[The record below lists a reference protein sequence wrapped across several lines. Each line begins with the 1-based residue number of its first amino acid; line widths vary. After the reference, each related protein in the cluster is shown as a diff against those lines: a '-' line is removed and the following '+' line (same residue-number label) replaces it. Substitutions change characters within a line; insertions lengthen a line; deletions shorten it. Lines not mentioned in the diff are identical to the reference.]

1 MPITPRMAAL
11 LLGTALTPA
20 LALAQPILLDE
31 LTLSTEAPAPGQI
44 AVSEAQI
51 ADARAGSLED
61 VFRAEPS
68 VSVSS
73 GIAISERVFVN
84 GVDETQLA
92 VSVDGAAQNNRM
104 FHHTGTNMIDPGL
117 LKAARVDPGV
127 APADAGFGALAGA
140 IAYETKSALDLLE
153 DGRDFGGQAT
163 LGYTDNG
170 KTATGAL
177 TLYGRTGPVDA
188 LVYAKRATGEAYEDG
203 NGDTLPYTG
212 ADLNSYALKLGAQFG
227 DWRAELG
234 AIGFQDESLRP
245 YRPNFGGLSEPR
257 LYALDQTTRTLR
269 LTRTASD
276 GMFNPEI
283 QLSRSDYQLDT
294 QDLPRADGRQAAFND
309 GDADT
314 VTLTAKN
321 SFDLGGAQITAGVDH
336 QDTSARYDGLYYDRA
351 DITQT
356 FATFT
361 ESRKNTGLFVQARGT
376 QGAFDY
382 SGGLRYDWNRFTGAG
397 DQRLDSDG
405 ASVNAAL
412 TWHAT
417 DEFSVKGG
425 MSSVFG
431 GTQLSSVYDMDFPLL
446 EDGAYDQLKPTR
458 ARNLLAGVEWA
469 RGGTTLGAEA
479 FRTTIGNLRKG
490 LISRELESEGFRLS
504 ARQDWQG
511 GFAALRYSDT
521 DVTLDGEGAGSYDLR
536 DIGTIPGAM
545 LALEAR
551 HEIRPG
557 VTLGGI
563 VQHAIKETHDGPDTD
578 RDWPSYT
585 VVDVFA
591 EYEPAAY
598 PNVTL
603 RAEVNNLF
611 DRAYADRATYGA
623 DYSTLDQQL
632 EPGRSIAITADLR
645 F

>member
-1 MPITPRMAAL
+1 MPANRMAAL
-11 LLGTALTPA
+11 LLGTALFPTIA
-20 LALAQPILLDE
+20 LSQTVVLDPITLTSDSAQ
-31 LTLSTEAPAPGQI
+31 PGQI
-44 AVSEAQI
+44 AASPEQI
-51 ADARAGSLED
+51 EDARTGSLED

-127 APADAGFGALAGA
+127 APADAGFGALAGS

-153 DGRDFGGQAT
+153 DGRDFGGRAT

-177 TLYGRTGPVDA
+177 TLFGRQGPIDA
-188 LVYAKRATGEAYEDG
+188 LVYAKRATGEAYDDG
-203 NGDTLPYTG
+203 NGRTLPFTG
-212 ADLNSYALKLGAQFG
+212 ADLNSYALKLGAEFG
-227 DWRAELG
+227 EWRAELG
-234 AIGFQDESLRP
+234 AISFQDESLRP
-245 YRPNFGGLSEPR
+245 YRPNFGGQSEPR
-257 LYALDQTTRTLR
+257 LYAMDQQTQTLR
-269 LTRTASD
+269 LTRKAAD

-294 QDLPRADGRQAAFND
+294 QDLPRPDGRQAAFNN
-309 GDADT
+309 GDAET
-314 VTLTAKN
+314 VTFTAKN
-321 SFDLGGAQITAGVDH
+321 TMTLGTTELSFGVDH
-336 QDTSARYDGLYYDRA
+336 QDSDARYDGLYYDRA
-351 DITQT
+351 DIEQT
-356 FATFT
+356 FAIFS
-361 ESRKNTGLFVQARGT
+361 ESRKNTGIFAQARGA

-382 SGGLRYDWNRFTGAG
+382 SAGLRYDWNRFTGAG
-397 DQRLDSDG
+397 GQDLDSDG
-405 ASVNAAL
+405 GSVNAAV

-417 DEFSVKGG
+417 DALSVNAG

-446 EDGAYDQLKPTR
+446 EPDAYDALRPTR
-458 ARNLLAGVEWA
+458 ARNLLLGVEWT

-490 LISRELESEGFRLS
+490 LISRELESEGFRIS

-545 LALEAR
+545 LVLEAR
-551 HEIRPG
+551 HEIQTG
-557 VTLGGI
+557 LSVGGI
-563 VQHAIKETHDGPDTD
+563 VQHAIKEKHDGPDTD

-598 PNVTL
+598 RNLTL

-623 DYSTLDQQL
+623 DYSSLDQQL